1 MTFEDLSATPR
12 PQVQPHKCAC
22 TVCFDRLLPK
32 NLLRFNPNVETYS
45 GRVRAISPIGRSWLN
60 GSTLQV
66 RFLGGTDA
74 QRELVKIQAGWWTLY
89 ANIKFDFNQSP
100 QADIRIAFNPAD
112 GAWSYIGT
120 DCKSIPQDQP
130 TMNLGFLE
138 GGTAAHEI
146 GHALSML
153 HEHQNPLGGIQ
164 WNRERVIQDLSGSP
178 NFWDIATIEH
188 NVFEKYK
195 SDQING
201 SEFDPQSIMLYAF
214 PASWTLN
221 GFESRSND
229 VLSEMDRAFIASEKM
244 YPKDKPTIVDAVE
257 LLVDAPQRTKASIGA
272 FGEVDLFTFTV
283 TTPGRFLIDT
293 FGYTDT
299 ILRIFG
305 PQSATALIA
314 ENDDGGWYLSSR
326 VNIDLIAGRYYADV
340 RHFNKAK
347 GTGTY
352 SIRVATV

>member
-1 MTFEDLSATPR
+1 MSPL
-12 PQVQPHKCAC
+12 PQVQPHKCSC
-22 TVCFDRLLPK
+22 VGCVDRILPR
-32 NLLRFNPNVETYS
+32 NLLRHHPNVESYS

-66 RFLGGTDA
+66 RFLGGTEA
-74 QRELVKIQAGWWTLY
+74 QRALVKEQAGWWTEH

-100 QADIRIAFNPAD
+100 QADIRISFNPAD

-120 DCKSIPQDQP
+120 DCKSIPSDQP
-130 TMNLGFLE
+130 TCNLGFMD

-146 GHALSML
+146 GHSLGL
-153 HEHQNPLGGIQ
+153 IHEHQSPVGGIQ
-164 WNRERVIQDLSGSP
+164 WNEAQVIKDLEGPP
-178 NFWDIATIEH
+178 NFWSVETIRH
-188 NVFEKYK
+188 NIFDKYNV
-195 SDQING
+195 SQIN
-201 SEFDPQSIMLYAF
+201 SSAFDPESIMLYSF

-221 GFESRSND
+221 GFSSKAND
-229 VLSEMDRAFIASEKM
+229 VLSALDKSFIASEKM
-244 YPKDKPTIVDAVE
+244 YPKDKPTVAGAVE
-257 LLVDAPQRTKASIGA
+257 LMVDAPQRTKAEIGV

-283 TTPGRFLIDT
+283 KTPGRFLIDT